1 MSRVSGKGG
10 LECTAYSSISD
21 LYINAMFLLA
31 YFDLV
36 IIIQFSP
43 RKDRDPPLLY
53 FPWSFFIFCSMG
65 TKSSLSLTPLKRDH
79 LRCWLTLLYY
89 HYFSTTLAALLCRGP
104 ESALVMKAPGYG
116 QRL

>member
-1 MSRVSGKGG
+1 
-10 LECTAYSSISD
+10 
-21 LYINAMFLLA
+21 
-31 YFDLV
+31 
-36 IIIQFSP
+36 
-43 RKDRDPPLLY
+43 
-53 FPWSFFIFCSMG
+53 MG
-65 TKSSLSLTPLKRDH
+65 TKSSLLLTPLKRDH